1 MNNFKEVKIP
11 YLNPNDTKC
20 KIIKI
25 KKNNNDFTKKDDVLF
40 EVETDKVLSDITS
53 KHEGFFY

>member
-25 KKNNNDFTKKDDVLF
+25 KKNNNDFTKKDDVWNK
-40 EVETDKVLSDITS
+40 VETDK
-53 KHEGFFY
+53 GFFTEARLKIL